1 MTSTELMPA
10 GEQARTPA
18 EIYADIERLQLA
30 GGFCSWDEDQYHQA
44 KELLG
49 EWLELP
55 DETPEDEEAAPLDPR
70 AEWLW
75 DELEPLPPPVIE
87 GESAEESWKPP
98 HLLELEDWLEQ
109 AHEVLKNH
117 WGDLDAY
124 DVKES
129 DIHKLNN
136 GITVRRHEPGAATNA
151 ACGLI
156 MRFEVADNS
165 MEGLTKE
172 TLPEYLIRYL
182 YWGALK
188 AHVEQG
194 EGDKDMFVIS
204 QGFDRFCAIVN
215 LWREFPY
222 IGVGCQLVD
231 ENGEGEWTPVTNP
244 IRALNWLRD
253 WNKRGRPDA
262 DAPLVRLNGQMIQAD
277 VGQMLNSGLEKIQQ
291 SGVGGM
297 DLTAQLLNLAMSTGQ
312 PYQSIR
318 SAWNEFS
325 GGALEREI
333 FASALDEMLKGDEP
347 LVNVSDLAGEDFY
360 KNVILDFQKQFDC
373 DPMLVLLT
381 VMAALGSVL
390 PLRTRVRG
398 LSHTQHWRPGILFV
412 MILVVSGGMKSMLS
426 DELVEKP
433 IVGGQIGF
441 EVKRY
446 ARQAARV
453 IAALATQAG
462 LSHPA
467 FMEAPEWIQSWANTL
482 GAKTPQDLAH
492 VISDFTGEGIDRN
505 AMNNESFPGFR
516 IGTLLT
522 TDEGRQL
529 MGGDRYKTS
538 SKGSAGA
545 KYTLDKLKRAWDG
558 KGPASVRGE
567 KARERNYERIR
578 LGILA
583 FIQPEVYDEIAS
595 DETDDACGFWPR
607 FLAYEAAP
615 VQLREGLSAQQR
627 REIARNSTFR
637 KYLDDLYGSI
647 YSLHLIPLFLDQQ
660 VEFAFSEAAEDWWYP
675 IQCQLGRESAR
686 ETASGDGVMG
696 RLLGKLPATVVDV
709 ALLLHLL
716 KLKGTG
722 QLNTDLIGHNSASME
737 SVVQFHENLQPHCSI
752 PLETVQAAYN
762 LCRQLML
769 RTAKQRNRAQGDGT
783 GDRSRFLVK
792 IQATAMKMDPE
803 QKGIPVGQLTK
814 AWNGAH
820 LKKHPETK
828 DHIYQAL
835 GALSDRNLGE
845 LLPGGSHNGGGF
857 RYRWITPVAA

>member
-1 MTSTELMPA
+1 M
-10 GEQARTPA
+10 
-18 EIYADIERLQLA
+18 
-30 GGFCSWDEDQYHQA
+30 
-44 KELLG
+44 
-49 EWLELP
+49 
-55 DETPEDEEAAPLDPR
+55 
-70 AEWLW
+70 
-75 DELEPLPPPVIE
+75 
-87 GESAEESWKPP
+87 
-98 HLLELEDWLEQ
+98 
-109 AHEVLKNH
+109 
-117 WGDLDAY
+117 
-124 DVKES
+124 
-129 DIHKLNN
+129 
-136 GITVRRHEPGAATNA
+136 
-151 ACGLI
+151 
-156 MRFEVADNS
+156 
-165 MEGLTKE
+165 
-172 TLPEYLIRYL
+172 
-182 YWGALK
+182 
-188 AHVEQG
+188 
-194 EGDKDMFVIS
+194 
-204 QGFDRFCAIVN
+204 
-215 LWREFPY
+215 
-222 IGVGCQLVD
+222 
-231 ENGEGEWTPVTNP
+231 
-244 IRALNWLRD
+244 
-253 WNKRGRPDA
+253 
-262 DAPLVRLNGQMIQAD
+262 
-277 VGQMLNSGLEKIQQ
+277 
-291 SGVGGM
+291 
-297 DLTAQLLNLAMSTGQ
+297 
-312 PYQSIR
+312 
-318 SAWNEFS
+318 
-325 GGALEREI
+325 
-333 FASALDEMLKGDEP
+333 
-347 LVNVSDLAGEDFY
+347 
-360 KNVILDFQKQFDC
+360 ILDFQKQFDC

-381 VMAALGSVL
+381 VLAALGSVL

-426 DELVEKP
+426 EELVEKP

-441 EVKRY
+441 EVKHY
-446 ARQAARV
+446 AHLAARV
-453 IAALATQAG
+453 LAALDSEAQM
-462 LSHPA
+462 SHPVFKA
-467 FMEAPEWIQSWANTL
+467 APKWIQSWAITVR
-482 GAKTPQDLAH
+482 ARTPQHLAH

-567 KARERNYERIR
+567 TARERNYDRIR

-615 VQLREGLSAQQR
+615 VQLREGLSAQER

-647 YSLHLIPLFLDQQ
+647 YSLHLIPLHLDQQ
-660 VEFAFSEAAEDWWYP
+660 VEFVFSEAAEDWWYP

-686 ETASGDGVMG
+686 ETATGDGVMG

-716 KLKGTG
+716 KLKGEG
-722 QLNTDLIGHNSASME
+722 HLNTDLIGHNNARIE
-737 SVVQFHENLQPHCSI
+737 NVVLLQEDLQLHRWI
-752 PLETVQAAYN
+752 GLETVKAAYK

-792 IQATAMKMDPE
+792 IQTTAMKMDPD
-803 QKGIPVGQLTK
+803 QRGIPVGQLTK
-814 AWNGAH
+814 AWNGAY

-845 LLPGGSHNGGGF
+845 LIPGGSHNSGGF
-857 RYRWITPVAA
+857 RYRWLTPVAA